1 METFF
6 SVAVPAT
13 AGIGVVI
20 LTVFLVF
27 WLGAGRPTSYEDA
40 VKARQGHAEKELRKI
55 AEKEKEQKQ
64 KKDKKRG
71 GERRRRQEVV
81 KQQRDV
87 EDTPHLPPAQKSIL
101 KSSRPNN
108 VSKVKV
114 SPYPIVVNTVCGL
127 A

>member
-6 SVAVPAT
+6 SVAIPAT
-13 AGIGVVI
+13 AGVGVVI
-20 LTVFLVF
+20 ATVVLIF

-40 VKARQGHAEKELRKI
+40 VKARQGHVEKELRKKQ

-71 GERRRRQEVV
+71 GERRRRQEVM
-81 KQQRDV
+81 KQQRDM

-114 SPYPIVVNTVCGL
+114 SPYPIW
-127 A
+127 